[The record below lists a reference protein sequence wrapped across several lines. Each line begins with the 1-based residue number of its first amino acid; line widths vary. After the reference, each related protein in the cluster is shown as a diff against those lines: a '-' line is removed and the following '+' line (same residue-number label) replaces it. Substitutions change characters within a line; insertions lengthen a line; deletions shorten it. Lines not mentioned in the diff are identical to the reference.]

1 MLSKEEVQ
9 LAIIARFP
17 RICSTHC
24 WPLYMFVLES
34 TQVSFSIF
42 AKSTYPSYS
51 IFLPN
56 NFINSL
62 SSMNLSGRLQKN
74 KQTQLWSAARI
85 LEHWQ
90 VCQRWWRRTGLKTT
104 LLPQSSIAGAQCWN
118 SWMLPGASS
127 SRLLGGSLYQKLL
140 LNRSCQHCNPHYKT
154 FGRQFINTLKTD
166 WTVWVLVSERKINF
180 RKTYLRDIWW

>member
-74 KQTQLWSAARI
+74 QTDTTMKCSQNSGTLTSLSKVMKEDRTENNPSSIEQHSWSSVLEFMDAARS
-85 LEHWQ
+85 Q
-90 VCQRWWRRTGLKTT
+90 QQQTPWRIT
-104 LLPQSSIAGAQCWN
+104 LSETSI
-118 SWMLPGASS
+118 
-127 SRLLGGSLYQKLL
+127 K
-140 LNRSCQHCNPHYKT
+140 
-154 FGRQFINTLKTD
+154 
-166 WTVWVLVSERKINF
+166 
-180 RKTYLRDIWW
+180 